1 MSIMKKIPGISSPAK
16 ETMKIGQ
23 YIMDGLYKGISEN
36 GKASITA
43 AEEMSRLVIGKF
55 AETFQTYSPSKVMD
69 ILIYAVIFWIGFVL
83 GFLVKGWLDARF
95 RHYSGTILV
104 STNEAEEK
112 TLYSLELDDYPER
125 LKFEREVVFKI
136 ETSEESS
143 DRT

>member
-1 MSIMKKIPGISSPAK
+1 
-16 ETMKIGQ
+16 
-23 YIMDGLYKGISEN
+23 
-36 GKASITA
+36 
-43 AEEMSRLVIGKF
+43 
-55 AETFQTYSPSKVMD
+55 MD

-83 GFLVKGWLDARF
+83 GFLVKGWLEARF

-104 STNEAEEK
+104 STNELEEK

-125 LKFEREVVFKI
+125 LKFEKEVVFKI

>member
-1 MSIMKKIPGISSPAK
+1 MEIIA
-16 ETMKIGQ
+16 
-23 YIMDGLYKGISEN
+23 YII
-36 GKASITA
+36 
-43 AEEMSRLVIGKF
+43 V
-55 AETFQTYSPSKVMD
+55 
-69 ILIYAVIFWIGFVL
+69 FWIAFVL